1 MLASRVVRFSL
12 IVPNVS
18 ERQRRLA
25 HGFGCRSARRRF
37 LWRRHAHRR
46 GSVVGVVSRTIARAS
61 LLRVGLLLLFGLRL
75 VLHSQ
80 VPDIEL
86 LQHLRGAV
94 GRGGVTGLA
103 PAPYRIPARVVNDA
117 PRGRW
122 RARLFL

>member
-1 MLASRVVRFSL
+1 MIRSRAGSDSPASA
-12 IVPNVS
+12 
-18 ERQRRLA
+18 RLWV
-25 HGFGCRSARRRF
+25 RSARRR
-37 LWRRHAHRR
+37 LLLRRHAHRR
-46 GSVVGVVSRTIARAS
+46 GSVVGVVSRAIARAT
-61 LLRVGLLLLFGLRL
+61 LLRIGLLIFRLGL

-122 RARLFL
+122 R